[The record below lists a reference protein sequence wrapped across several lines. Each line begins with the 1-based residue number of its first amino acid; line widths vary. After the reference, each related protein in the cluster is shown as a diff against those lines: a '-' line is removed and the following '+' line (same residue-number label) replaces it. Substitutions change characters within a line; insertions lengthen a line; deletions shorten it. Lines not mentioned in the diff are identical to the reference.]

1 MRTSSFFL
9 GIGLAAF
16 AQLSAVA
23 QEQSTTAAS
32 SPTVRPIPNSD
43 VMYRKTIW
51 RTVDL
56 REKQNKPMF
65 AQNHQITKIIV
76 DAAKRGELQPYRS
89 DSLAATF
96 TLEDFNKKLIVPEA
110 GPQLSEEEKKL
121 GFEEESANADWGDAG
136 GKKDGGAA
144 KSAASSV
151 VEYLP
156 KQLYQL
162 EIKEDMVFDK
172 KRSRMYHEIQTV
184 TLIIPAGETSKGYD
198 LPVAT
203 FKFADLAKVF
213 RNNPESAI
221 WFNGNNTAQHKN
233 LADAFDLWLFSSYIT
248 KVSNPD
254 DKTLSDIYGG
264 PQEGILAAQQV
275 AGDMIEYEYN
285 LWSF

>member
-1 MRTSSFFL
+1 MRICFL
-9 GIGLAAF
+9 TGVIVAAF
-16 AQLSAVA
+16 VQLPAFA

-32 SPTVRPIPNSD
+32 SPSVRPIPNSD

-51 RTVDL
+51 RVIDL

-65 AQNHQITKIIV
+65 AQNHQITKIII
-76 DAAKRGELQPYRS
+76 DAVKRGEIQPYKS
-89 DSLAATF
+89 DSLAGTF
-96 TLEDFNKKLIVPEA
+96 TLEEFNKKMVVPEA
-110 GPQLSEEEKKL
+110 APTLSEEEKKL
-121 GFEEESANADWGDAG
+121 GFTEEQDNSSGWGDEPA
-136 GKKDGGAA
+136 GGAA
-144 KSAASSV
+144 KPAASTAF
-151 VEYLP
+151 EYLP
-156 KQLYQL
+156 KQLYQM

-172 KRSRMYHEIQTV
+172 KRSRMYFEIHSV
-184 TLIIPAGETSKGYD
+184 TLIIPAGETAKGYD
-198 LPVAT
+198 LPIAT
-203 FKFADLAKVF
+203 FKYADLVKVF

-254 DKTLSDIYGG
+254 DRPLSDIYGG
-264 PQEGILAAQQV
+264 EQQGILAAQQV